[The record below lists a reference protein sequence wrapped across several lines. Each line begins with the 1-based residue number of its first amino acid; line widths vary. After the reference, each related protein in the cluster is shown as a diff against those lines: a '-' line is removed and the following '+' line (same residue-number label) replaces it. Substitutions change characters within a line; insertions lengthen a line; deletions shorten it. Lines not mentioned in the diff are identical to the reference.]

1 MGNVVSK
8 ARIRR
13 PTRTKQTPVGP
24 FRILDLPPE
33 LVGSICFYLDNE
45 EALSIR
51 YVCRTL
57 NESSV
62 HILGQRLFS
71 HLMVILHPVSLTAF
85 LDIAKHPQFSKYV
98 EQVTVCGDRLG
109 YEVLDHGAKFE
120 DEDDSVAE
128 INNRDH
134 RELHDS
140 VEQSDF
146 PAVLLRQAFRSLSSL
161 KMVRFHSRGWYADEE
176 GVIDE
181 GIACGRTSLFK
192 DRYMRQSENYVL
204 RVPILQ
210 ITLPVIAEIDPEELI
225 ILDVKL
231 EAQEDLNLSRDE
243 HMSFDHELWN
253 TITANREVRIK
264 VSEGSEGLESRWIQ
278 QFLESASNAQK
289 IDLDALVYEDAGE
302 PNRIGRFSSLTA
314 LNSWPGLRSMI
325 LRDMILDRDTL
336 VGILHAHRSKLTTV
350 TLSCLG
356 FHHGTWHE
364 PIGCL
369 STMTNLCRISLSNLL
384 EEHPYWEVEGP
395 TDAYENP
402 ADLYYDSGPL
412 LRVESGARLD
422 LMKEILNALLSNF
435 HTYEA
440 YAVVYDSAKDF
451 PHRVDLREA
460 AAITNRTER

>member
-1 MGNVVSK
+1 MGNVISK
-8 ARIRR
+8 VRIKR
-13 PTRTKQTPVGP
+13 PPRTTQTPVEP

-33 LVGSICFYLDNE
+33 LVGSICSYLDDE

-85 LDIAKHPQFSKYV
+85 LDIAKHPQFFKYV

-140 VEQSDF
+140 VEKSDF

-161 KMVRFHSRGWYADEE
+161 KMVRIHSRGWYADEE

-192 DRYMRQSENYVL
+192 DRYMHQSENYVL

-210 ITLPVIAEIDPEELI
+210 MTLPIIAEIDPEELL
-225 ILDVKL
+225 ILDVEL
-231 EAQEDLNLSRDE
+231 EAQEDLDLSRDE
-243 HMSFDHELWN
+243 HMSFDHELWK
-253 TITANREVRIK
+253 TLTANREVRIK
-264 VSEGSEGLESRWIQ
+264 ACEGLGSRWIQ
-278 QFLESASNAQK
+278 QFLESVSNADK
-289 IDLDALVYEDAGE
+289 IYLDALIYKDAGE
-302 PNRIGRFSSLTA
+302 PNHIGRFSSLTA
-314 LNSWPGLRSMI
+314 LNSWPSLRSMV
-325 LRDMILDRDTL
+325 LKDMILDRDIL
-336 VGILHAHRSKLTTV
+336 VGILHAHRSKLTAI

-364 PIGCL
+364 PIGRL
-369 STMTNLCRISLSNLL
+369 TTMTNLCRISLNNLL
-384 EEHPYWEVEGP
+384 EEHPYSEFEGP
-395 TDAYENP
+395 IDAYQNP

-422 LMKEILNALLSNF
+422 LMKEILNALLSNL

-440 YAVVYDSAKDF
+440 YAVVYDSTKDF
-451 PHRVDLREA
+451 PNRVDLREA
-460 AAITNRTER
+460 AAIASRTGR